1 MVLTPSAPATFRA
14 DRPERSLISRRV
26 AGDGSRDAFTSA
38 KRASTASDSSDPV
51 WSRFT
56 NSDAI
61 RRTKQSTETK
71 SVKLSDAR
79 RLDTCTWTTTLH
91 LSYTFVWHDLGKS
104 PSKAIR
110 SAPSMLA
117 VASR

>member
-61 RRTKQSTETK
+61 RRTKQSAETK
-71 SVKLSDAR
+71 SSFPT
-79 RLDTCTWTTTLH
+79 LDVWTLVPGQQR
-91 LSYTFVWHDLGKS
+91 Y
-104 PSKAIR
+104 I
-110 SAPSMLA
+110 
-117 VASR
+117 